1 MMGWRGASNI
11 RFESLMGEF
20 MRLKEKTAIVTG
32 ASKGIGWAIAFGLAR
47 EGAHVAAVGR
57 DPARVKGIVK
67 EIRASGGKAIAIQ
80 ADITQASEVRRMVDE
95 TLAAFQGIHILVN
108 CAGGSLATSRL
119 TADVRKEEW
128 DAVVAL
134 NLKAPF
140 LCAQAV
146 FPYMKAQKMG
156 RIINISSIAGRSSAD
171 LTGPQYTSA
180 KAALQGLTRQLAREW
195 GPWGITVN
203 AVAPG
208 ITWDP
213 LSKRQWESRSQ
224 EDRDTMLGAI
234 ALRRLAEAEDH
245 AGAVVFLASEEAD
258 YITGCTLDTSGGR
271 VMM

>member
-1 MMGWRGASNI
+1 
-11 RFESLMGEF
+11 
-20 MRLKEKTAIVTG
+20 MRLEGKTAIITG
-32 ASKGIGWAIAFGLAR
+32 ASKGIGWAIALGLAK
-47 EGAHVAAVGR
+47 EGANIAAVGR
-57 DPARVKGIVK
+57 DSARLGGIAK
-67 EIRASGGKAIAIQ
+67 EILASGGKAIAIQ
-80 ADITQASEVRRMVDE
+80 SDVTKAPEVKRMVQE
-95 TLAAFQGIHILVN
+95 TLAAFNGIHILVS
-108 CAGGSLATSRL
+108 CAGGSLATSRF

-128 DAVVAL
+128 DAVINL

-195 GPWGITVN
+195 GPYGITVN

-213 LSKRQWESRSQ
+213 LSKRQWESRSP
-224 EDRDTMLGAI
+224 EDRETMLGAI

-245 AGAVVFLASEEAD
+245 VGSVVFLASAEAD
-258 YITGCTLDTSGGR
+258 YVTGCTIDTSGGR

>member
-1 MMGWRGASNI
+1 
-11 RFESLMGEF
+11 
-20 MRLKEKTAIVTG
+20 MRLKGKTAIVTG
-32 ASKGIGWAIAFGLAR
+32 ASKGIGWAIALGLAK
-47 EGAHVAAVGR
+47 EGANVAAVGR
-57 DPARVKGIVK
+57 DSVRLGDIVK
-67 EIRASGGKAIAIQ
+67 EILACGGKAIAIQ
-80 ADITQASEVRRMVDE
+80 SDVTKASEVKRMVEE
-95 TLAAFQGIHILVN
+95 TLAAFHGIHILVS
-108 CAGGSLATSRL
+108 CAGGSLATSRF
-119 TADVRKEEW
+119 TVDVRKEEW
-128 DAVVAL
+128 DAVINL

-146 FPYMKAQKMG
+146 FPYMQAQKMG

-213 LSKRQWESRSQ
+213 LSKKQWESRSQ

-245 AGAVVFLASEEAD
+245 VGAVTFLASAESE
-258 YITGCTLDTSGGR
+258 YVTGCTIDTSGGR

>member
-1 MMGWRGASNI
+1 M
-11 RFESLMGEF
+11 RF
-20 MRLKEKTAIVTG
+20 KDQTAIVTG
-32 ASKGIGWAIAFGLAR
+32 ASKGIGWAITLGLAK
-47 EGAHVAAVGR
+47 EGANVAAVGR
-57 DPARVKGIVK
+57 DPVRLEEIAK
-67 EIRASGGKAIAIQ
+67 EIHGSGGKAIPIR
-80 ADITQASEVRRMVDE
+80 ADVTKVPEVQRMVQE
-95 TLAAFQGIHILVN
+95 TLAAFKGIHILVN

-119 TADVRKEEW
+119 TVDVRKEEW
-128 DAVVAL
+128 DAVLNL

-146 FPYMKAQKMG
+146 FPFMKKQGRG

-195 GPWGITVN
+195 GPYGITVN

-213 LSKRQWESRSQ
+213 LSKKQWESRSK
-224 EDRDTMLGAI
+224 EDRNTMLGAI

-245 AGAVVFLASEEAD
+245 VGAVRFLASPEAD
-258 YITGCTLDTSGGR
+258 YVTGCTIDTSGGR
-271 VMM
+271 VMI